1 MQSSIHERFL
11 QSADIEEAE
20 AILRSCVHCGF
31 CNATCPTYLQMADE
45 RDGPR
50 GRIYLLKQFLE
61 GGAVTEN
68 TRTHLDRCLS
78 CKNCETTCPSGVRYE
93 RLLDIG
99 RGMLERELPRPLLV
113 RILRWLLR
121 KTIAHRDRF
130 ALALGAARMMK
141 PVLPRLLQRKIPDKE
156 KELTWPP
163 LRHNRVM
170 IALQGCVQPSA
181 TPETNVFAARV
192 LDRLGISLIDDAS
205 AGCCGA
211 LSYHLGR
218 HDEGMDFFRKN
229 IDAWWPLIESGAE
242 AIVIT
247 ASGCGSMVKDYGTL
261 LSCDPDYAEKAATI
275 SELARDLSEVVLAE
289 DLTGLSSD
297 TTGKRVAIHCP
308 CSLQH
313 GQKLPA
319 AMDQILEKLGFDL
332 ASTTNKHL
340 CCGSAGAYSI
350 LQPTLSRKLLR
361 QKVKSLTGD
370 NPDIVVTANIGC
382 QLDLAAHANVPVRHW
397 IELLNDALGPE

>member
-1 MQSSIHERFL
+1 MQSSIHEKFQ

-31 CNATCPTYLQMADE
+31 CNATCPTYLQLADE

-61 GGAVTEN
+61 DGEATEN

-78 CKNCETTCPSGVRYE
+78 CKSCETTCPSGVQYE

-99 RGMLERELPRPLLV
+99 RGMLERELPRPLPA
-113 RILRWLLR
+113 RILRWMLR
-121 KTIAHRDRF
+121 KTIAYRDRF

-141 PVLPRLLQRKIPDKE
+141 PVLPRFLQRKIPDKDAV
-156 KELTWPP
+156 LSWPP
-163 LRHNRVM
+163 LRHDRVM
-170 IALQGCVQPSA
+170 IALQGCVQSSA
-181 TPETNVFAARV
+181 TPNTNVFAARV
-192 LDRLGISLIDDAS
+192 LDRLGISLTEDAA

-211 LSYHLGR
+211 LSYHLGC

-229 IDAWWPLIESGAE
+229 VDAWWPLIESGAE
-242 AIVIT
+242 AIVMT
-247 ASGCGSMVKDYGTL
+247 ASGCGSMVKDYGKL
-261 LSCDPDYAEKAATI
+261 LSRDPDYAEKAATI
-275 SELARDLSEVVLAE
+275 SEMARDLSEIVLAE
-289 DLTGLSSD
+289 DLTRLHSD
-297 TTGKRVAIHCP
+297 TTGMRVAIHCP

-332 ASTTNKHL
+332 ANTTNKHL
-340 CCGSAGAYSI
+340 CCGSAGTYSI
-350 LQPTLSRKLLR
+350 LQPTLSRKLL
-361 QKVKSLTGD
+361 QEKVKSLTSD

-382 QLDLAAHANVPVRHW
+382 QLDLASYADVPVRHW